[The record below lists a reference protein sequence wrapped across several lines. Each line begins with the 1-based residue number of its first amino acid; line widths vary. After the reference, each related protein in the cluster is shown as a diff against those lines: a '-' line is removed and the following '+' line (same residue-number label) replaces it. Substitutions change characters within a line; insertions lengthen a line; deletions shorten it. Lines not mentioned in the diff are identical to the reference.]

1 MDKCLTGMCF
11 FADLNYLKSENQYQ
25 TKTGTYL
32 EIYRKMLC
40 KLWAI
45 LNNPSHPLHD
55 VLDSHSSAEDSLHYN
70 APQNTTG
77 HEHF

>member
-1 MDKCLTGMCF
+1 
-11 FADLNYLKSENQYQ
+11 
-25 TKTGTYL
+25 
-32 EIYRKMLC
+32 MLC

-77 HEHF
+77 HVVIKLSAVTKLQFELAISSLYYI